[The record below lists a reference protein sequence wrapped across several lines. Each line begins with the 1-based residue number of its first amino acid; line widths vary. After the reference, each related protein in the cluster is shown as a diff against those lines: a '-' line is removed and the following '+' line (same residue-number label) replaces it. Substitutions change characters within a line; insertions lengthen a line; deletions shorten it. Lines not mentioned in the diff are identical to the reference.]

1 MGKRFLHNDS
11 CFWFSDYWFSINRF
25 DNDEFWKKEVI
36 KNTKKGTRGVPF
48 FINLTKTL

>member
-11 CFWFSDYWFSINRF
+11 CFWFSINRF

-36 KNTKKGTRGVPF
+36 KNTKKGTH
-48 FINLTKTL
+48 